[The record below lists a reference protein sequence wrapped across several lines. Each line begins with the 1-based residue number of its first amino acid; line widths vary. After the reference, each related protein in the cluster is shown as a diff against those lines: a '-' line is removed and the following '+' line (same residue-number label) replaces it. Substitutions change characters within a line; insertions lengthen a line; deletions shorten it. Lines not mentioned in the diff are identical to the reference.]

1 VNSNWLARSSV
12 EGTKTGSAGVTSVAV
27 SPVGLTLKWIS
38 SPFSLLPGKR
48 WLNPES
54 APQLLPSHL
63 LRTHVCQR
71 A

>member
-1 VNSNWLARSSV
+1 MDIQS
-12 EGTKTGSAGVTSVAV
+12 
-27 SPVGLTLKWIS
+27 
-38 SPFSLLPGKR
+38 FQLLPGKR

-63 LRTHVCQR
+63 LQTHVCQR